1 MPSNT
6 TWLARR
12 PSGRRSPEPHF
23 IIKIM
28 FYLKLFNQLPLFNHA
43 RAEVV

>member
-6 TWLARR
+6 TLLVLALTAL
-12 PSGRRSPEPHF
+12 HY
-23 IIKIM
+23 KIM
-28 FYLKLFNQLPLFNHA
+28 FYLKLFNHLSLFNHA